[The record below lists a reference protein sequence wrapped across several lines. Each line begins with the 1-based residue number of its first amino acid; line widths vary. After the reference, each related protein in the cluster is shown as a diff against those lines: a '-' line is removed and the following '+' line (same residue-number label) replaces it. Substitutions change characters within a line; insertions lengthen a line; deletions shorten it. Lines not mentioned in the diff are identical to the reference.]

1 MAEQTSSSITIDAA
15 PTEVMAVIADFE
27 RYPEWAGEVKQAEVL
42 DTDADG
48 RPEQVRMVLDGGGL
62 KDDYVLRYTWS
73 GESEVRW
80 TLVKAQLLRALD
92 GSYALRP
99 LAGGKQTEVTYQ
111 LVVDLKIPMFGMLKR
126 KVEKVI
132 IDRAL
137 PGLKAR
143 VESVTGSAG

>member
-15 PTEVMAVIADFE
+15 PEQVMAVIADFE
-27 RYPEWAGEVKQAEVL
+27 RYPQWAGEVQQAEVL
-42 DTDADG
+42 STGADG
-48 RPEQVRMVLDGGGL
+48 RPEEVRMVLDGGGL
-62 KDDYVLRYTWS
+62 KDDYTLSYTWS

-99 LAGGKQTEVTYQ
+99 VDGGARTEVTYQ

-143 VESVTGSAG
+143 VESVTGTD

>member
-1 MAEQTSSSITIDAA
+1 MAEQTSSSITIDAPPEA
-15 PTEVMAVIADFE
+15 VLAVIADFE

-42 DTDADG
+42 ETGADG
-48 RPEQVRMVLDGGGL
+48 RPAQVRMVLDGGGL
-62 KDDYVLRYTWS
+62 KDDYTLSYTWTAD
-73 GESEVRW
+73 EVRW
-80 TLVKAQLLRALD
+80 TLVKAQLLRDLD
-92 GSYALRP
+92 GSYALKP
-99 LAGGKQTEVTYQ
+99 LDGGKRTQVTYQ

-143 VESVTGSAG
+143 VESVAG